1 MENPAKLSPTERKT
15 AHKIIWSNVHIEVE
29 MQQKKKLEYPLTTTT
44 TTTKEHLFL
53 DSQKMLF
60 VFNEKELDIV
70 C

>member
-1 MENPAKLSPTERKT
+1 
-15 AHKIIWSNVHIEVE
+15 